1 MWDFACFAFAV
12 ALFALAAVHA
22 HRRGELFPAPLEAP
36 RAPRRASPE
45 APAVAASATPTPVEP
60 RAASNV
66 VFLGGARTAV
76 AARRHG

>member
-22 HRRGELFPAPLEAP
+22 HRRGELFPEPITAPSDG
-36 RAPRRASPE
+36 RRARPE
-45 APAVAASATPTPVEP
+45 AVAASTTPTPVEP
-60 RAASNV
+60 QTASNV
-66 VFLGGARTAV
+66 VFLGGARATV